1 MKQKISLAQR
11 NSLVKRHL
19 NGESVVSL
27 AKEIGVSRMRF
38 YHWIKEYEIY
48 LKSIEEQKKKLSPH
62 KRQELVKRVAA
73 GEEVVKIAKLYGIS
87 RKSIYKWY
95 KRYESSLLAKKTP
108 VFNDKKP
115 VIEHYYKQ
123 IPEKYEEVVLD
134 AVRKY
139 PELSPHRLPYVLP
152 HIGDKPLVGSHGIQN
167 VLRRHDLSTYD
178 KRVAYATE
186 YRNSFVFSS
195 LIERAERLFALFA
208 GQSAL
213 SRKLIIRLGLGLSLF
228 IGALVV
234 LYGISGLA
242 NSLAGSNTWSMAMAL
257 PLLSLAIGMIF
268 FLYST
273 KYYLSI
279 ALVLSFSRHE
289 NDKGSAPRQSL
300 LDMLLGKK
308 GSAKEKEEQI
318 SGLTE
323 DISHIRLQR
332 HPFVSIHLAMYNEKR
347 VIERLLTA
355 ATSMQYDNYEVI
367 VADDST
373 DEEAIALLKKW
384 EHHPHVKIVHRN
396 SREGYKGQALQ
407 HALAFTDKK
416 AEFIMIFDADFIP
429 YPDSITQFLKYFQS
443 TIGSLSP
450 QAIKSTPIA
459 AVQGYQWHVLNKSEN
474 WLTRGVRSEYAGSYV
489 VERSSIE
496 VYGGLKQIS
505 GSVYM
510 IRKDVV
516 EQVGWGK
523 SITEDFEFTLNMY
536 EKGFKVVYTPY
547 VQAPAEAV
555 STLKRLIRQRMRWA
569 EGHSFNVKKMF
580 WRLLASHN
588 LTIPEKLEFVYLSPY
603 YLQAAFFLLG
613 TFCWLL
619 SEAVFHVR
627 LPFWTEVWGW
637 SLILTNMISLPLVNL
652 VGLFLE
658 ESDER
663 DYLGL
668 LSFVALSYVVAPF
681 QGYAAV
687 KGFLEQSEGPWFRT
701 PKTGRIT
708 DTFIPGHFYRYLKN
722 FFGKGEPAGSPAMS
736 SSYNPYLALA
746 TSNNRFNAFSIMP
759 KRSKLPRILIAIL
772 LIITTSLVYSSYGV
786 PQALAASQNYYLHT
800 GAPLGTPAAPTTS
813 NYMNEGVPSASA
825 GVQMRAQRNNMN
837 SGTVNYTWYSDILPN
852 GNDDAVLGTGQ
863 YQVNIIKNAGGPAA
877 NRIINFGIQLFL
889 SNANGASQTQL
900 MANTARINIG
910 SNGNFT
916 ALSFNIGNLNT
927 PTNITAANPK
937 RIGFRI
943 FWKNSTN
950 DANTFTNLIVNNS
963 SAPFVIIM
971 PNFQVPEFPI
981 KPIAIPIFILM
992 PLLPLLVKVM
1002 QKKEKRRKKH
1012 IWEELADDMQRV
1024 FYGLTGY
1031 SPGYIEP
1038 DV

>member
-1 MKQKISLAQR
+1 M
-11 NSLVKRHL
+11 
-19 NGESVVSL
+19 SL
-27 AKEIGVSRMRF
+27 AKEAGVSRARF
-38 YHWIKEYEIY
+38 YHWIREYEEY
-48 LKSIEEQKKKLSPH
+48 CKRIEEQKKKLSPY
-62 KRQELVKRVAA
+62 KRQELIERVAA
-73 GEEVVKIAKLYGIS
+73 GEEVVKLAKLYGIS

-108 VFNDKKP
+108 TFQDKKP

-123 IPEKYEEVVLD
+123 TPEKYEEVVLD

-152 HIGDKPLVGSHGIQN
+152 HIGEKPIIGSHGVQN

-178 KRVAYATE
+178 KRVVYATE
-186 YRNSFVFSS
+186 YRESFVFASS
-195 LIERAERLFALFA
+195 IEKAEKLFALFA
-208 GQSAL
+208 GQNAL
-213 SRKLIIRLGLGLSLF
+213 SRKLIVRLGLGSALLL
-228 IGALVV
+228 GALVV
-234 LYGISGLA
+234 LYGISELA
-242 NSLAGSNTWSMAMAL
+242 NSLAGSSTWSIAMFL

-289 NDKGSAPRQSL
+289 NDRGSAGKQSL

-308 GSAKEKEEQI
+308 SVTKEEKEEQVT
-318 SGLTE
+318 GLTE

-373 DEEAIALLKKW
+373 DEEAIALLAKW
-384 EHHPHVKIVHRN
+384 KHHPRVKIVHRD
-396 SREGYKGQALQ
+396 SRDGYKGQALQ
-407 HALAFTDKK
+407 NALTYTSRK

-443 TIGSLSP
+443 TVGSLSP
-450 QAIKSTPIA
+450 QAIKSTKIA

-474 WLTRGVRSEYAGSYV
+474 WLTRGIRSEYAGSYV

-510 IRKDVV
+510 IRRDVV

-580 WRLLASHN
+580 WRLLVSHN
-588 LTIPEKLEFVYLSPY
+588 LTLPEKFEFVYLSPY

-619 SEAVFHVR
+619 SEAVFRVR

-681 QGYAAV
+681 QGYAAI
-687 KGFLEQSEGPWFRT
+687 KGFIEKEEGPWFRT

-722 FFGKGEPAGSPAMS
+722 FFGKGEPVGTPAVS
-736 SSYNPYLALA
+736 SAYNPYLALA
-746 TSNNRFNAFSIMP
+746 TSNNRFNTFAIIP
-759 KRSKLPRILIAIL
+759 KRSRLPRILIALL
-772 LIITTSLVYSSYGV
+772 LILTTSLVYSSYGV
-786 PQALAASQNYYLHT
+786 PQALAANQNYYLHP
-800 GAPLGTPAAPTTS
+800 GLAPGVPAAPTSS

-825 GVQMRAQRNNMN
+825 GIDMRAQRNNMN
-837 SGTVNYTWYSDILPN
+837 SGTVNYTFYSDILPS

-863 YQVNIIKNAGGPAA
+863 YQVNIIKNGGCVCTR
-877 NRIINFGIQLFL
+877 NIINFGIQLFL

-900 MANTARINIG
+900 MANTARISIG

-916 ALSFNIGNLNT
+916 AIKFNIGNINSGNL
-927 PTNITAANPK
+927 PANITAANPK
-937 RIGFRI
+937 RVGFRI
-943 FWKNSTN
+943 FWKNSSN
-950 DANTFTNLIVNNS
+950 EALDWTNLIINNS
-963 SAPFVIIM
+963 SAPFVVIL

-1002 QKKEKRRKKH
+1002 QKKEKKRKKH
-1012 IWEELADDMQRV
+1012 VWEELAIDVQRV

-1031 SPGYIEP
+1031 SPGYIER